1 MSFYRNI
8 ICGAVKVHKHFISIS
23 PLPQQPPP
31 PFPSLIY
38 KWTSQTC
45 FSSKT
50 QMSHVVVPFYTWI
63 YWYTYYKTVLKEL
76 DNNSIFI
83 ALSSTIQYKYKKH
96 AQNGLLTSYSS
107 NRKQRG
113 DTVETEELK
122 SVMLLCKNNLILFF
136 FLILDKLESQR
147 LHVVTQQKHSTS
159 AKKPLTNI
167 IILNYTYLIYII
179 YIFIYLYISS
189 YK

>member
-1 MSFYRNI
+1 MRPRWSLFFAISAGVPCARARALHATTENNTSAVSWDASNTQWSALIRTRLRGWTECLNESKMSFYRNI

-23 PLPQQPPP
+23 PLPQQPPS

-83 ALSSTIQYKYKKH
+83 ALSSTIQYKYKK
-96 AQNGLLTSYSS
+96 T
-107 NRKQRG
+107 R
-113 DTVETEELK
+113 TEWF
-122 SVMLLCKNNLILFF
+122 V
-136 FLILDKLESQR
+136 DKLQF
-147 LHVVTQQKHSTS
+147 K
-159 AKKPLTNI
+159 
-167 IILNYTYLIYII
+167 
-179 YIFIYLYISS
+179 
-189 YK
+189 

>member
-23 PLPQQPPP
+23 PLPQQPPS

-136 FLILDKLESQR
+136 LFNS
-147 LHVVTQQKHSTS
+147 
-159 AKKPLTNI
+159 
-167 IILNYTYLIYII
+167 
-179 YIFIYLYISS
+179 
-189 YK
+189 